1 MPRRYVQQLR
11 FPGNGVSE
19 ITGFENQP
27 EGTSVDV
34 QNVRLFPANTGE
46 THAITSSDGL
56 KWNTEFDG
64 RGRGGQRPGL
74 SKHMSTPFNSAYPPP
89 IQNIS
94 HITWSKIVDLYG
106 QGHTIINEDSGGNYR
121 LLDKDGVEVGTG
133 GASGSANYIWNLS
146 VWGDDGYGYIAS
158 VYQPTTTGAYLQIV
172 KVGANVD
179 VDTTKPTVVK
189 SKDYTTEIT
198 IDQSANRPVR
208 GMQQAGDTL
217 YVWVGSV
224 KNAGVDD
231 AIYRIDTMDLSLRD
245 DGPWLTSN
253 NGDIYQSGNSAI
265 TTYSNLMTITRGR
278 IGLLV
283 LNNAVSS
290 SVTSGDIAHNATDST
305 VQSTLVSMA
314 NISDGDVACTGGPLN
329 VEPVN
334 IEFTGNLAN
343 RNIPIMRAIDG
354 ASTPT
359 VVTEVQIL
367 TLKGS
372 PTGGNFKLSFTNA
385 ADNKQTMVGTLDHDC
400 TAGDVES
407 ALEGL
412 SNIAAT
418 DLTVTGGFNSGTT
431 ITVTFGGTLDGTAPS
446 LLAVEANSLTGGTD
460 PEVGVAQVMAGS
472 AVVKTVTPVYQ
483 GNKNFNETQQLTY
496 KADSGYIRL
505 ILEPQNSL
513 QVLDLHSGDTVAVTE
528 LQTFGSTN
536 NYGLGLAADD
546 FGNFYSLVSNS
557 SGTDSFVYAK
567 HDNNGVEVWLET
579 QAGNHKDI
587 VYDFVGDRVVLVG
600 GNCAGTSDSL
610 ATINAGTGAKVAS
623 ASPYDD
629 YWNPVT
635 GANYGITIWLEISAD
650 PDGGFRL
657 GRNHASYA
665 VAKINSSLEEEWIT
679 SSGGV
684 NQRGLSC
691 AGIHALNPAAST
703 ATRQTQSLAIA
714 GGTIKEFRVANAF
727 NVQSSEEWVTVT
739 GGDKAFDPHADV
751 IWSAQFNDDVFFAFS
766 TGKKVFDTSAKQLV
780 EWTPS
785 SGSYPVDSDG
795 KYPSLIAVW
804 RNRMVLAGLPG
815 EPHGW
820 FMSKIG
826 DPLNFDY
833 AGTGADSASAGSSA
847 PVGRPADKI
856 NAIIPMTDEDILF
869 GCDHTAW
876 LLHGDPESGGRLH
889 LLTDSI
895 GIAYGQG
902 SWCKDPQGNLFVFGS
917 RGGVYQIGAGG
928 GGVNKISSTAV
939 DHRLSN
945 IDLSRNRVHM
955 VWNEREQ
962 GLHLFI
968 TPLRYDG
975 VSSSSA
981 TKNAFWNIAPSR
993 GAPEPTWDY
1002 FWDSRTTSWWVDI
1015 FANANHQPR
1024 CTHIFDGDDPNDR
1037 AILLGGYDGCI
1048 RKWDASSATDDGTNI
1063 DSHVWIGPLSVG
1075 QMGGMMIHE
1084 VQTVLGGESTS
1095 TNLDIFRGDSA
1106 EQAYNQSTSAFTE
1119 SISAGRN
1126 GAIRTRAGGRSLYI
1140 RLSNTGSGGW
1150 TFEDMRCTYSRTS
1163 DRFARR
1169 SR

>member
-385 ADNKQTMVGTLDHDC
+385 ADNKQTMAGTLNHNC
-400 TAGDVES
+400 TAANVES

-472 AVVKTVTPVYQ
+472 AVVKTV
-483 GNKNFNETQQLTY
+483 
-496 KADSGYIRL
+496 S
-505 ILEPQNSL
+505 
-513 QVLDLHSGDTVAVTE
+513 
-528 LQTFGSTN
+528 
-536 NYGLGLAADD
+536 
-546 FGNFYSLVSNS
+546 
-557 SGTDSFVYAK
+557 
-567 HDNNGVEVWLET
+567 
-579 QAGNHKDI
+579 
-587 VYDFVGDRVVLVG
+587 
-600 GNCAGTSDSL
+600 
-610 ATINAGTGAKVAS
+610 
-623 ASPYDD
+623 
-629 YWNPVT
+629 
-635 GANYGITIWLEISAD
+635 
-650 PDGGFRL
+650 
-657 GRNHASYA
+657 
-665 VAKINSSLEEEWIT
+665 
-679 SSGGV
+679 
-684 NQRGLSC
+684 
-691 AGIHALNPAAST
+691 
-703 ATRQTQSLAIA
+703 
-714 GGTIKEFRVANAF
+714 
-727 NVQSSEEWVTVT
+727 
-739 GGDKAFDPHADV
+739 
-751 IWSAQFNDDVFFAFS
+751 
-766 TGKKVFDTSAKQLV
+766 
-780 EWTPS
+780 
-785 SGSYPVDSDG
+785 
-795 KYPSLIAVW
+795 
-804 RNRMVLAGLPG
+804 GLP
-815 EPHGW
+815 
-820 FMSKIG
+820 
-826 DPLNFDY
+826 
-833 AGTGADSASAGSSA
+833 
-847 PVGRPADKI
+847 R
-856 NAIIPMTDEDILF
+856 
-869 GCDHTAW
+869 
-876 LLHGDPESGGRLH
+876 
-889 LLTDSI
+889 
-895 GIAYGQG
+895 Q
-902 SWCKDPQGNLFVFGS
+902 
-917 RGGVYQIGAGG
+917 
-928 GGVNKISSTAV
+928 
-939 DHRLSN
+939 
-945 IDLSRNRVHM
+945 
-955 VWNEREQ
+955 
-962 GLHLFI
+962 
-968 TPLRYDG
+968 
-975 VSSSSA
+975 
-981 TKNAFWNIAPSR
+981 
-993 GAPEPTWDY
+993 
-1002 FWDSRTTSWWVDI
+1002 
-1015 FANANHQPR
+1015 
-1024 CTHIFDGDDPNDR
+1024 
-1037 AILLGGYDGCI
+1037 
-1048 RKWDASSATDDGTNI
+1048 
-1063 DSHVWIGPLSVG
+1063 
-1075 QMGGMMIHE
+1075 
-1084 VQTVLGGESTS
+1084 
-1095 TNLDIFRGDSA
+1095 
-1106 EQAYNQSTSAFTE
+1106 
-1119 SISAGRN
+1119 
-1126 GAIRTRAGGRSLYI
+1126 
-1140 RLSNTGSGGW
+1140 
-1150 TFEDMRCTYSRTS
+1150 
-1163 DRFARR
+1163 
-1169 SR
+1169 